1 MRVRHVGRRGAGG
14 CVSGIVC
21 VSDPAATARLVAGR
35 FPEWVVLRDPET
47 GNYAVLRPAGP
58 LLIITRV
65 PGSR

>member
-1 MRVRHVGRRGAGG
+1 
-14 CVSGIVC
+14 VSGIVR

-35 FPEWVVLRDPET
+35 FPEWVVLRDLET
-47 GNYAVLRPAGP
+47 GNCAILRPAGP